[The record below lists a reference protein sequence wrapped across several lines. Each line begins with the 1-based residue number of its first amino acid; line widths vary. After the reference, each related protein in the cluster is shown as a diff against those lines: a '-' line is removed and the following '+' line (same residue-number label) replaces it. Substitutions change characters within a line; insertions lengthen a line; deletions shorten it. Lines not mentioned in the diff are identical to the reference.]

1 MKRFILRL
9 RSVVHTTSLN
19 HTDPAISFF
28 YFFAVLVLTIKF
40 LSSSLL
46 SLCSPS
52 ILPFV
57 SFSFLQSLPS
67 STLSTLILNS
77 PHVYSSLSPPLPLS
91 NPFKPFH
98 PFLLFYGSTPPS
110 MPSGYLP
117 LGSSLLL
124 QSPKLLSQL
133 TQQDDDAQQ
142 DGNQGPRTETRRGE
156 ERLALAHPDPAVA
169 LARAHPQGQG
179 AGATQ
184 RRLPVV
190 PHHDGQLVQFL
201 GQVVETP
208 PPGNDASRA
217 VYNGKLKKR
226 LFRLIRP

>member
-1 MKRFILRL
+1 
-9 RSVVHTTSLN
+9 
-19 HTDPAISFF
+19 
-28 YFFAVLVLTIKF
+28 
-40 LSSSLL
+40 
-46 SLCSPS
+46 
-52 ILPFV
+52 
-57 SFSFLQSLPS
+57 
-67 STLSTLILNS
+67 
-77 PHVYSSLSPPLPLS
+77 
-91 NPFKPFH
+91 
-98 PFLLFYGSTPPS
+98 

-124 QSPKLLSQL
+124 QFPKLLSQL

-142 DGNQGPRTETRRGE
+142 DGNQSPRTETRRGE

-169 LARAHPQGQG
+169 LAWAHPQGQG
-179 AGATQ
+179 AGAAQ

-217 VYNGKLKKR
+217 VYNGKFKKK
-226 LFRLIRP
+226 IVKVN